1 MQQPMQGLTFRRA
14 RSEDAD
20 RVAEILAGDPGREA
34 IGIAGDADRAR
45 AMGMA
50 IARMEGMPA
59 GPGGLQHTVLAEL
72 GGETV
77 GIVHARGGAE
87 RFKVTPAVALAAV
100 RIFGPFRVVGL
111 LTRARARA
119 RVDIPSPEGA
129 YHIAELDV
137 DPRYRNRGIGGAL
150 LERAEADAREGGYRQ
165 LTLETTT
172 DNPARR
178 LYERHGFR
186 VLETRTDPDYERY
199 TGIPGRVRMVKELR

>member
-1 MQQPMQGLTFRRA
+1 MPEPGLTFRRA
-14 RSEDAD
+14 TPEDAD

-45 AMGMA
+45 AMGMG
-50 IARMEGMPA
+50 IARMEGMAA
-59 GPGGLQHTVLAEL
+59 GPGGLPHTVLAEL

-100 RIFGPFRVVGL
+100 RIFGPFRVLGL
-111 LTRARARA
+111 LTRARARS

-129 YHIAELDV
+129 YHITELDV

-150 LERAEADAREGGYRQ
+150 LDRAEADAREGGYRQ